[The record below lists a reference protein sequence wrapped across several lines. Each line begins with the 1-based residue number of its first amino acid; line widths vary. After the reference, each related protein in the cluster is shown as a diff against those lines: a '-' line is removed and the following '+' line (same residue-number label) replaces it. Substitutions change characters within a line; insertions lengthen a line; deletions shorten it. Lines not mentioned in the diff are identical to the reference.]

1 MAANRLKGITIE
13 IDGNTTKLD
22 KALEGTKKQIN
33 STKSSLKDVERLL
46 KLDPGNTTLLEQKQR
61 LLASA
66 VSGTADKLKTLKEA
80 AAQAD
85 DALERGTAYEE
96 KYAPLKQSIE
106 EASGQLKNLK
116 AQQEEMAAALAA
128 GTISDE
134 QYKALGE
141 AISATEEHLAALKD
155 EKKALDDE
163 FKGDKLSQEQ
173 FDALQREIVETE
185 NDLKNLEKQSAKSN
199 VALESIGAKAEEVAG
214 KTKKLSIAA
223 GGVAVGL
230 IGMAAKAGLAADD
243 LNTLSKQSGFSTD
256 TIQRWQY
263 ASDLIDVSIDDIV
276 GAARKMEKNMSSTSS
291 DVTAA
296 WERLGISVRDGS
308 GSFRDA
314 EEVFDEVVERLSQI
328 PSETDRDVLA
338 MQIFGKSANDLAG
351 IIDDGGAALREL
363 GQEAQDAGLILSQD
377 ALDGA
382 NQFNDALDKMKA
394 TITADMLKAG
404 TALAEALTPVM
415 DSLSKLV
422 ITLANGFGNLSPGMQ
437 KMILYAALL
446 LAGISPIA
454 KTVSSITGEIQGVTA
469 VGKIFSATAGNAV
482 YATFLKWVGVILLV
496 VAAVTAL
503 LAVISVLMGKGQ
515 ELQGTMNSITSSTS
529 ATMGGL
535 NKGNLNTAA
544 QNMGQQ
550 AVPGFASGGVFAPN
564 SPMLAVLG
572 DNRQEY
578 EVAAP
583 ESMLRSVFSDVL
595 DAKGSQSGSG
605 AMFRQPVNLSISIDG
620 RTFARLFLPYL
631 SSEQVRVGTAV
642 TGGGIV

>member
-1 MAANRLKGITIE
+1 MATNRIKGITIE

-33 STKSSLKDVERLL
+33 STKSSLRDVERLL
-46 KLDPGNTTLLEQKQR
+46 KLDPGNTELLAQKQR
-61 LLASA
+61 LLANA

-80 AAQAD
+80 ASQAD
-85 DALERGTAYEE
+85 AALERGTAYEE
-96 KYAPLKQSIE
+96 RYAPLKAEIKDT
-106 EASGQLKNLK
+106 SGELKALK
-116 AQQEEMAAALAA
+116 AQQEAMAEALAA
-128 GTISDE
+128 GTVSGDD
-134 QYKALGE
+134 YLSL
-141 AISATEEHLAALKD
+141 SATVTETEERLAALKEAKKSLD
-155 EKKALDDE
+155 EE
-163 FKGDKLSQEQ
+163 FKGSKIDQEQ

-185 NDLKNLEKQSAKSN
+185 NELKELEKQSAKSN
-199 VALESIGAKAEEVAG
+199 VALESIGAKADEVAG

-256 TIQRWQY
+256 TIQRWQN

-291 DVTAA
+291 EVTAA
-296 WERLGISVRDGS
+296 WARLGISVRDGS

-314 EEVFDEVVERLSQI
+314 EEVFNEVIERLSQI

-351 IIDDGGAALREL
+351 IIDDGGASLREL

-382 NQFNDALDKMKA
+382 NAFNDALDKMKA
-394 TITADMLKAG
+394 TISMDMLKAG
-404 TALAEALTPVM
+404 TSLAQALTPVM
-415 DSLSKLV
+415 DTILKLV
-422 ITLANGFGNLSPGMQ
+422 TTLANGFGNLSPGMQ
-437 KMILYAALL
+437 KMILSAALL

-454 KTVSSITGEIQGVTA
+454 KTVSSITGAIQGVTA

-482 YATFLKWVGVILLV
+482 YATFLKWVGIILLV

-503 LAVISVLMGKGQ
+503 LAVISVLMGKGN
-515 ELQGTMNSITSSTS
+515 ELQNTMNSITSSTS
-529 ATMGGL
+529 AALGVG
-535 NKGNLNTAA
+535 NKNRMNAA
-544 QNMGQQ
+544 AANMGQQ

-605 AMFRQPVNLSISIDG
+605 AISRQPVNLSMSIDG

>member
-1 MAANRLKGITIE
+1 MA
-13 IDGNTTKLD
+13 
-22 KALEGTKKQIN
+22 
-33 STKSSLKDVERLL
+33 S
-46 KLDPGNTTLLEQKQR
+46 
-61 LLASA
+61 
-66 VSGTADKLKTLKEA
+66 
-80 AAQAD
+80 
-85 DALERGTAYEE
+85 
-96 KYAPLKQSIE
+96 
-106 EASGQLKNLK
+106 
-116 AQQEEMAAALAA
+116 
-128 GTISDE
+128 
-134 QYKALGE
+134 
-141 AISATEEHLAALKD
+141 
-155 EKKALDDE
+155 
-163 FKGDKLSQEQ
+163 
-173 FDALQREIVETE
+173 
-185 NDLKNLEKQSAKSN
+185 
-199 VALESIGAKAEEVAG
+199 
-214 KTKKLSIAA
+214 KTKNLSIAA
-223 GGVAVGL
+223 AGVAAGM

-243 LNTLSKQSGFSTD
+243 LNTLSKQSGFSTE
-256 TIQRWQY
+256 TIQKWQY

-276 GAARKMEKNMSSTSS
+276 GAARKMEKNMSSTSK

-296 WERLGISVRDGS
+296 WARLGISVRDGS
-308 GSFRDA
+308 GNFRDA

-351 IIDDGGAALREL
+351 LIDDGGASLRKL

-382 NQFNDALDKMKA
+382 NEFNDALDKMKA
-394 TITADMLKAG
+394 TISMDMLKAG

-415 DSLSKLV
+415 ESLSQLV

-437 KMILYAALL
+437 KMILSAALL

-454 KTVSSITGEIQGVTA
+454 KTVGNITGAIQGVTA

-503 LAVISVLMGKGQ
+503 LSVISVLMGKGQ
-515 ELQGTMNSITSSTS
+515 ELRGTMNSITSSTS

-535 NKGNLNTAA
+535 NKSNLNSAT
-544 QNMGQQ
+544 QNMSQQ
-550 AVPGFASGGVFAPN
+550 AVPGFAAGGVFAPN

-583 ESMLRSVFSDVL
+583 ESMLRSVFADVL
-595 DAKGSQSGSG
+595 DAKSGQSGSG
-605 AMFRQPVNLSISIDG
+605 AMSRQPVNLSMSIDG

-642 TGGGIV
+642 TGGEIV